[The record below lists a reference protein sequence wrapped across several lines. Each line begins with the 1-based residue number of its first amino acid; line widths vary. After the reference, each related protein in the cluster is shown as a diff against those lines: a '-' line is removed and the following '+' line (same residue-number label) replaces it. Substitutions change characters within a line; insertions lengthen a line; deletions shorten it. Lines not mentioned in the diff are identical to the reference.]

1 MCALRYGSHTTRA
14 YKLIIL
20 VSLSFPQ
27 NPHQFVPRMQDVL
40 SRFLPVLALARDK
53 VEIKIKRETDRERE
67 AVREVL
73 CAVVHFVDWD
83 R

>member
-1 MCALRYGSHTTRA
+1 M
-14 YKLIIL
+14 LITL

-53 VEIKIKRETDRERE
+53 VERERE
-67 AVREVL
+67 REREKET
-73 CAVVHFVDWD
+73 DKE
-83 R
+83 RERERERER

>member
-1 MCALRYGSHTTRA
+1 MCALRYGIHTTPHI
-14 YKLIIL
+14 LIML

-53 VEIKIKRETDRERE
+53 VERERE
-67 AVREVL
+67 RE
-73 CAVVHFVDWD
+73 
-83 R
+83 RQSQRQRGKQ

>member
-1 MCALRYGSHTTRA
+1 M
-14 YKLIIL
+14 LITL

-53 VEIKIKRETDRERE
+53 VERERE
-67 AVREVL
+67 RE
-73 CAVVHFVDWD
+73 
-83 R
+83 RQREKERGKQ